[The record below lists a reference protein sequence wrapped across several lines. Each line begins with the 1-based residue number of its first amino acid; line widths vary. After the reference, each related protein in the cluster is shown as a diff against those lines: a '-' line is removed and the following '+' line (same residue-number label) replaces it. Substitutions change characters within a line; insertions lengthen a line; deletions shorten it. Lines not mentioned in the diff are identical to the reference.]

1 MTWLPGF
8 SFLLFATSA
17 WFFLLF
23 LATWERR
30 KSPDSF
36 FFSLLLLAV
45 IAWLIPQGMEYLLPT
60 MEQKIWCS
68 KISYIGIVTVAVFI
82 FQTIHAFVTNA
93 QKVNWQ
99 LLISLLILPAILLF
113 FVFTNG
119 TFHSWL
125 WTDITPITGIRDL
138 LLHYQHGIIHTLIAI
153 YSYSLVIGSVLMLI
167 FYAFQTDIVFR
178 LRYYILSVA
187 CLLPVIGN
195 ILYIGEILPWKGIDF
210 SVVGFIVSS
219 IILYFVLFK
228 WLFFDLRPIAYD
240 VLVKSEKRGAVV
252 IDNQDRI
259 IMINHAIQT
268 CFEIPKKSIGKTIFD
283 AFRNHP
289 AFLKAFQSIDHNV
302 IFQHTSPLLE
312 PKERM
317 CEVQKMPIV
326 SRDKHL
332 GTLIQIYDVSQ
343 KILNQKNLEKQNQLQ
358 EALLLV
364 SHTLLSQDQKWNGLM
379 QSITF
384 IKNFLQVDTVRI
396 VQNVSRNSQNSW
408 VFFTPASDSLI
419 NTPAPDSPAIVPFLE
434 WVDPLLKPDII
445 QTLQKCLP
453 YVFSA
458 ESVSR
463 VAPNPAL
470 QHFLTNHCVALIPI
484 LTKQVVIKNLTPS
497 VTDQGDIW
505 GVIEVIRTKQ
515 NLALSN
521 DFLHSE
527 KQMMEMLGSLY
538 SEYMM
543 RKIIQNR
550 LQESMERFEQV
561 VNHTR
566 EVIWET
572 DEEMNFTYLSTNFKK
587 LFLIP
592 ESMDEREWFTKENFI
607 SQFFRIQFTS
617 TGSLENDLEQL
628 DPKYR
633 DQYKELAQRFEK
645 KKPIEDLLFRVLDY
659 QGDTLYL
666 LLNATPIFNANHVFK
681 GYRGSA
687 FDITPLK
694 QLEIMKDSFINTV
707 SHEFR
712 TPLFAIRESVNMVH
726 KEALGSLLPDQ
737 KETLELCL
745 RNADRLI
752 RLINDILNLQ
762 KFQSGRFTPKL
773 APVDPL
779 AVIREAFFSIAPLAD
794 QKNIRLQKA
803 VAEDCPSMY
812 IDKDMIVQLL
822 VNILSNAV
830 KYTHQGYVKV
840 HAFPDHWNQ
849 DQEQAEEKKAYVHIE
864 VIDSGIGIKEEDL
877 PKLFKTFSQI
887 TSEEHPK
894 NEGTGLGLVISK
906 RIIDLHKG
914 KIWVQSTWGKGS
926 TFHIL
931 FPAYLKK

>member
-1 MTWLPGF
+1 MIWLPGF
-8 SFLLFATSA
+8 SILLFAASA

-23 LATWERR
+23 LTTWERR

-60 MEQKIWCS
+60 IEQKIWCS
-68 KISYIGIVTVAVFI
+68 KISYIGVVTVAVFI

-99 LLISLLILPAILLF
+99 LLISLLILPTILLF

-119 TFHSWL
+119 TFHTWL
-125 WTDITPITGIRDL
+125 WTDITPIPGTRDL
-138 LLHYQHGIIHTLIAI
+138 LLHYQHGIIHTLIAF

-167 FYAFQTDIVFR
+167 YHAFQTDIVFR
-178 LRYYILSVA
+178 LRYYILGIA

-195 ILYIGEILPWKGIDF
+195 ILYIGELLPLQGIDF

-219 IILYFVLFK
+219 VMLYFVLFK
-228 WLFFDLRPIAYD
+228 WQIFDLRPIAYD
-240 VLVKSEKRGAVV
+240 VLLKSEKRGAIV

-259 IMINHAIQT
+259 IMINHAIQN

-283 AFRNHP
+283 VFRNHP
-289 AFLKAFQSIDHNV
+289 SFLKAVQSVDHNV
-302 IFQHTSPLLE
+302 IFQHTSPILE

-317 CEVQKMPIV
+317 CEIQKMPIL
-326 SRDKHL
+326 SRNEPL
-332 GTLIQIYDVSQ
+332 GTLIQVYDVSQ
-343 KILNQKNLEKQNQLQ
+343 RVLNQRNLEMQNQLQ

-364 SHTLLSQDQKWNGLM
+364 SRSLLSQDQKWDGLL
-379 QSITF
+379 QSIIY
-384 IKNFLQVDTVRI
+384 IKKSLQVESVRI
-396 VQNVSRNSQNSW
+396 VQNVSHTSHNSW
-408 VFFTPASDSLI
+408 VFFSPDSNSITNSL
-419 NTPAPDSPAIVPFLE
+419 APDSPANAPFLG
-434 WVDPLLKPDII
+434 WVDPSLKPDIL

-453 YVFSA
+453 YVFSVD
-458 ESVSR
+458 SVSR
-463 VAPNPAL
+463 VAPNSAL
-470 QHFLTNHCVALIPI
+470 LNFLANHSVALIPI
-484 LTKQVVIKNLTPS
+484 LSKQVATKHSTPLTA
-497 VTDQGDIW
+497 DQDAIW

-515 NLALSN
+515 HLGVSN

-527 KQMMEMLGSLY
+527 KQMMEMVGSLY

-550 LQESMERFEQV
+550 LQDSMERFEQV

-566 EVIWET
+566 EVIWEV
-572 DEEMNFTYLSTNFKK
+572 DEEMNFTYLSNNFKT

-592 ESMDEREWFTKENFI
+592 ESISEKEWYNKQNFI
-607 SQFFRIQFTS
+607 SQFFQIQFTP
-617 TGSLENDLEQL
+617 TGSLENDLEHL
-628 DPKYR
+628 DSRYR
-633 DQYKELAQRFEK
+633 DQYKELMERFEK
-645 KKPIEDLLFRVLDY
+645 QQPIEDLSFRVLDY
-659 QGDTLYL
+659 QGNTLYL

-712 TPLFAIRESVNMVH
+712 TPLFAIRESISMVY
-726 KEALGSLLPDQ
+726 KGALGSLLPDQ

-745 RNADRLI
+745 RNADRLV

-762 KFQSGRFTPKL
+762 KFQSGRFTPNL
-773 APVDPL
+773 APVEPL
-779 AVIREAFFSIAPLAD
+779 AIIREAFFSIAPLAD

-803 VAEDCPSMY
+803 VAEDCPSLN
-812 IDKDMIVQLL
+812 IDKDMIVQVL

-840 HAFPDHWNQ
+840 HAFPDHWSQ
-849 DQEQAEEKKAYVHIE
+849 DKEQIEEKKAYVHIE

-887 TSEEHPK
+887 TTVEHPK
-894 NEGTGLGLVISK
+894 SEGTGLGLVISK
-906 RIIDLHKG
+906 KIIDLHKG
-914 KIWVQSTWGKGS
+914 KIWVQSSWGKGS

-931 FPAYLKK
+931 LPAVIL